1 MPKILLV
8 SLASEIPVLKFSFP
22 GFIFIGF
29 SLPILFPLSGPE
41 IFYLFPSIVSLYCI
55 GFFKGI
61 VSSLRNSIT
70 FLSTILRSFY
80 VLQLYCNP

>member
-8 SLASEIPVLKFSFP
+8 SLASEILVLKFSFP
-22 GFIFIGF
+22 GFVFIGF
-29 SLPILFPLSGPE
+29 SLTILFPLSGPE